1 MYENLK
7 KMSIKAKGML
17 KNANSFL
24 EVCLME
30 LDQSK
35 IINSVPD
42 RILHNCPKPFS
53 QRYCVAINCARRF
66 KSTGIGI
73 EIWHRYHRYRIDTID
88 IVSVSYRFK
97 KAGIAHPYLSGV
109 CALIHN
115 FKIFYFQYNKLTWC
129 FHKI

>member
-7 KMSIKAKGML
+7 KMSIKAKEML

-35 IINSVPD
+35 IINCVPD

-66 KSTGIGI
+66 KARVIRAIFFSQATQ
-73 EIWHRYHRYRIDTID
+73 
-88 IVSVSYRFK
+88 RFK
-97 KAGIAHPYLSGV
+97 FHRIAGASEV
-109 CALIHN
+109 VTRVME
-115 FKIFYFQYNKLTWC
+115 FVVRQY
-129 FHKI
+129 